1 MPDGRPAIPRPLER
15 RVLVEA
21 GHRCAIPTCRAQPVE
36 FAHIIPWAK
45 VREHSYENLIALCPT
60 CHTRYDAKEIDRESM
75 RQYKQQLQSLSQMQ
89 GTQPLEAYT
98 APIDAFVGL
107 LSAMHEW
114 QRAING
120 LSIAQLE
127 EESSYYDGDLKSE
140 EAVVSEIQPTLE
152 RCTNGWKRTKVA
164 MRRFRFARD
173 NDFFWKADM
182 LYRAL
187 KSWADDVVDGLWPS
201 THSGADDHND
211 VWECEDRLLDYASE
225 NFGVDDEKLW
235 SLVNREWRE
244 SSRSLGGTGK
254 RF

>member
-1 MPDGRPAIPRPLER
+1 M
-15 RVLVEA
+15 EA
-21 GHRCAIPTCRAQPVE
+21 GHRCAIPTCRAYPVE
-36 FAHIIPWAK
+36 VAHIVPWAK

-60 CHTRYDAKEIDRESM
+60 CHTRYDAKDIDRESM
-75 RQYKQQLQSLSQMQ
+75 RQYKQQLQGFSRMRGSQL
-89 GTQPLEAYT
+89 LEPYT
-98 APIDAFVGL
+98 VPIDAFVGL

-114 QRAING
+114 QQAING

-127 EESSYYDGDLKSE
+127 EESSYYDSDLKLK
-140 EAVVSEIQPTLE
+140 EAAVSELQRSLE
-152 RCTNGWKRTKVA
+152 RCTNGWERTKAA
-164 MRRFRFARD
+164 MRHFRFACD

-201 THSGADDHND
+201 THAGADDHND
-211 VWECEDRLLDYASE
+211 VWECEDRLLAYASE
-225 NFGVDDEKLW
+225 IFGVDDERLC

-244 SSRSLGGTGK
+244 APTNLGGTGK